1 MSEPSGSR
9 AVFLAA
15 AEAAHSVMSHPAV
28 AEHWNDPSALAR
40 MSVGAVAGHLG
51 RAVFTVFEYL
61 DAPTPSSSA
70 RTLLPSDYL
79 GVVLSDTDLDSPLHT
94 GVRARSEAAAADG
107 CKALVKR
114 FGDTVRRLELRL
126 RDEPVDRRLAV
137 AGGNVMLL
145 DDYLVTRIVE
155 LAVHSDDLAVSVGL
169 DVGPTPG
176 ADVAISALVDAARLR
191 HGATAVLRALSRR
204 ERDEVSALRVI

>member
-15 AEAAHSVMSHPAV
+15 AEAAHGVMSQPAV

-51 RAVFTVFEYL
+51 RAVFTVPEYL
-61 DAPTPSSSA
+61 DAQTPPSSA
-70 RTLLPSDYL
+70 RTLSPSDYL
-79 GVVLSDTDLDSPLHT
+79 SVVLSDTDLDSPLHT

-107 CKALVKR
+107 CIALVRR
-114 FGDTVRRLELRL
+114 FDDTVRRLERRL

-145 DDYLVTRIVE
+145 DGYLVTRIVE
-155 LAVHSDDLAVSVGL
+155 LAVHTDDLAVSVGL

-176 ADVAISALVDAARLR
+176 TDVAIGALVDAARLR